1 METGNIE
8 DLEEEIRIGE
18 TLLRNEILMQPH
30 RKNSFLSN

>member
-18 TLLRNEILMQPH
+18 TFLRNEILMQPH
-30 RKNSFLSN
+30 R